1 LPRTWEVAQTTA
13 FRESL
18 PWGNEELLAALG
30 AMQKRVQADPLIGNP
45 KTGRYK
51 HFRSIHV
58 KDHWVLAWYLEPPV
72 LHREHLHKLEVV
84 VFAFF
89 GHHDEWD

>member
-1 LPRTWEVAQTTA
+1 MPRPWRIAQTAAFKASLPRGD
-13 FRESL
+13 
-18 PWGNEELLAALG
+18 PELLEALRKT
-30 AMQKRVQADPLIGNP
+30 QKRVQADPLAGNP

-58 KDHWVLAWYLEPPV
+58 RDHWVLAWYLEPPV
-72 LHREHLHKLEVV
+72 LQREHLARLEVV

-89 GHHDEWD
+89 GHHDDWD